1 MKLLT
6 ERIDGFGIDAGRLAV
21 VGRVEMA
28 FVESRKHYSGSMVDA
43 YKPSLVRLAIEVDE
57 AAVAEVAAGSRE
69 FGEAANTL
77 RQIRRLPLFEMLTE
91 VGKPLQREGQDFRLA
106 WQEMID
112 LVRAEEL
119 FLEGIVED
127 SDDKSDEAA
136 WIRFRYTPDFKDDPC
151 SRSEFDDIWSE
162 FKTSKFVA
170 SMGVAQ
176 YYAWW
181 RRSQT
186 MMDGEA
192 LTGSALAQ
200 AERMLEAWKND
211 NDSRSLKY
219 WLSRNLEVHPRHQPA
234 FERLV
239 DETLAARAGDV
250 PSSPMV

>member
-77 RQIRRLPLFEMLTE
+77 KQIRRLPLFEMMTE
-91 VGKPLQREGQDFRLA
+91 VGKPLQQEGQDFRLA

-112 LVRAEEL
+112 LVRAEAL

-136 WIRFRYTPDFKDDPC
+136 WIRFRYTPDFKDAPC

-170 SMGVAQ
+170 SMGVDQ

-192 LTGSALAQ
+192 LTDSALAQ
-200 AERMLEAWKND
+200 AGRMLEAWKND
-211 NDSRSLKY
+211 NDLGSLKY
-219 WLSRNLEVHPRHQPA
+219 WLCRNLEVHPRHRLA

-239 DETLAARAGDV
+239 DERLVSCTGDE
-250 PSSPMV
+250 PIAPTP